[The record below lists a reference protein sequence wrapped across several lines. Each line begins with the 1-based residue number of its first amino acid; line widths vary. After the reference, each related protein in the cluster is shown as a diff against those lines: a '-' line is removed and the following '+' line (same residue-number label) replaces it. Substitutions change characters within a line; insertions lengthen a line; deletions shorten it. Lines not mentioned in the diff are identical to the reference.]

1 MAGIPENSLDS
12 LEGVPPAGDQR
23 LDMLV
28 VRILRFGVAIAA
40 VLVAC
45 GFIILMVANRGE
57 TAAFHEF
64 TPRHTLIANGLVGV
78 FERSLHRHSARDLID
93 FGLLVLIM
101 TPVLRVACS
110 VVVFL
115 YENDHLYV
123 YFTLIV
129 LSVLLYSLNGG

>member
-1 MAGIPENSLDS
+1 MAGFPENSLDS
-12 LEGVPPAGDQR
+12 LEGVPPGPDQR
-23 LDMLV
+23 LDLLIA
-28 VRILRFGVAIAA
+28 RILRVGVGLAA
-40 VLVAC
+40 LLVAA
-45 GFIILMVANRGE
+45 GLVILTVKHGSDA
-57 TAAFHEF
+57 AAFREF
-64 TPRHTLIANGLVGV
+64 TPRPVTIHHGLIGV

-110 VVVFL
+110 VVVYL

-129 LSVLLYSLNGG
+129 LFVLLYSLTGG

>member
-1 MAGIPENSLDS
+1 MGGYPENSLDS
-12 LEGVPPAGDQR
+12 LEGLPPAGDQR
-23 LDMLV
+23 LDILV
-28 VRILRFGVAIAA
+28 ARVLRFGVAIAA
-40 VLVAC
+40 ALVAS
-45 GFIILMVANRGE
+45 GFIILMVVHRGE
-57 TAAFHEF
+57 TAAFREF
-64 TPRHTLIANGLVGV
+64 TPRHTAISHGLIGV
-78 FERSLHRHSARDLID
+78 FERSLRRHSARDLID

-129 LSVLLYSLNGG
+129 LFVLLYSLSGG

>member
-1 MAGIPENSLDS
+1 MAGYPENSLDS
-12 LEGVPPAGDQR
+12 LEGLPPAGDQR

-28 VRILRFGVAIAA
+28 VRILRFGLAIAA
-40 VLVAC
+40 VLVAS
-45 GFIILMVANRGE
+45 GFIILMVAHRGE
-57 TAAFHEF
+57 AAAFHEF
-64 TPRHTLIANGLVGV
+64 TPRHAAISNGLIGV
-78 FERSLHRHSARDLID
+78 FDRSLHRHSARDLID

-129 LSVLLYSLNGG
+129 LFVLLYSLTGG